1 MKRILLILPI
11 LILGL
16 AANAYSQSQKIG
28 YIDLQVVIMDS
39 KAGKA
44 AKVSFE
50 KEFQSK
56 RTVIEQKRKALEN
69 LRQDFIKN
77 GAVMS
82 ESKRKTMA
90 DNIEKKQTDLER
102 TREDFRIELQKK
114 DLELTQRILQDI
126 EGIVKQIG
134 DSEGFSMILEK
145 SEGGL
150 LYGGKD
156 SDITQKVIA
165 AYDKK

>member
-1 MKRILLILPI
+1 MKKILLILPI
-11 LILGL
+11 IFVGL
-16 AANAYSQSQKIG
+16 TSLAYSQTQKIG
-28 YIDLQVVIMDS
+28 YIDLQIVIKDS

-50 KEFQSK
+50 KAFQSK
-56 RTVIEQKRKALEN
+56 RAIIEQKRKALEN

-82 ESKRKTMA
+82 ETKRKTMA
-90 DNIEKKQTDLER
+90 DSIEKKQKDLDR
-102 TREDFRIELQKK
+102 TREDFRLELQKK
-114 DLELTQRILQDI
+114 DLELTQKILKDI

-134 DSEGFSMILEK
+134 DSEGFSLILEK

-156 SDITQKVIA
+156 ADITGKVIS
-165 AYDKK
+165 AYDSK

>member
-11 LILGL
+11 LVLGL

-28 YIDLQVVIMDS
+28 YIDLQVVIKDS

-50 KEFQSK
+50 KAFQSK
-56 RTVIEQKRKALEN
+56 RTIIEQKRKALESM
-69 LRQDFIKN
+69 RQDFIKN

-82 ESKRKTMA
+82 ETKRKTMA
-90 DNIEKKQTDLER
+90 ESIEKKQKDLDR
-102 TREDFRIELQKK
+102 TREDFRVELQRK
-114 DLELTQRILQDI
+114 DLELTQKILQDI

-134 DSEGFSMILEK
+134 DSEGFSLILEK
-145 SEGGL
+145 SEAGL
-150 LYGGKD
+150 LYGG
-156 SDITQKVIA
+156 SDADVTGKVIA